1 MKKYQVTIYNLKN
14 EYRPISA
21 VVSAEEGMT
30 DKQIK
35 NKGII
40 AICAKRGWSI
50 KDLAKY
56 GYTAIKFREYNE
68 KVSEAEKLIKKIANK
83 RKYKDKKEG

>member
-1 MKKYQVTIYNLKN
+1 MKKYQVTLYNLKN

-30 DKQIK
+30 DQQIK

-40 AICAKRGWSI
+40 AICAKKGWST
-50 KDLAKY
+50 KDLTKY
-56 GYTAIKFREYNE
+56 GYTAIKFREYDE
-68 KVSEAEKLIKKIANK
+68 KKAEAEKLIKKIANK
-83 RKYKDKKEG
+83 RKYVKESGK